1 MAIGLSETGAR
12 GGSSG
17 EWGLPNAVP
26 GAAAAAYA
34 GSGMYRRAD
43 QTGDTP
49 SAVVHRRRVTHE
61 IRMTVAPTTTDR

>member
-1 MAIGLSETGAR
+1 MAIDLTETGVR
-12 GGSSG
+12 DGPSG

-26 GAAAAAYA
+26 GAAGAPYS

-43 QTGDTP
+43 QTGDAP

-61 IRMTVAPTTTDR
+61 IRMTVAPTTQER

>member
-1 MAIGLSETGAR
+1 MAIDLTEAGAR
-12 GGSSG
+12 DGSSG

-49 SAVVHRRRVTHE
+49 SAVVHRRRVTDD

>member
-12 GGSSG
+12 G
-17 EWGLPNAVP
+17 
-26 GAAAAAYA
+26 AAAAPYS

-49 SAVVHRRRVTHE
+49 SAVVHRRRVTHD